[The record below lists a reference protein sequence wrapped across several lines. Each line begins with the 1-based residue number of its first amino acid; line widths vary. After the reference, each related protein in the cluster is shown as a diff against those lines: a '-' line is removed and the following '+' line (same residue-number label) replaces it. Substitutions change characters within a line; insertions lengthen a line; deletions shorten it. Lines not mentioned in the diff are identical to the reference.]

1 MKEKNITTTIEVLD
15 YDELSASERE
25 LVDMA
30 REAAH
35 NSYAPYSHFHVG
47 AAILL
52 ENEVKIKGANQEN
65 AAFAG
70 ICGERSAFYNA
81 GANYPGV
88 DVTMVAI
95 TAFTKGDYVEEPCSP
110 CGLCRQAMLEFEK
123 NAKQPIRVLLAG
135 KKCIY
140 RLRSVADLLPLCFT
154 EF

>member
-52 ENEVKIKGANQEN
+52 ENGVKIKGN
-65 AAFAG
+65 
-70 ICGERSAFYNA
+70 
-81 GANYPGV
+81 
-88 DVTMVAI
+88 
-95 TAFTKGDYVEEPCSP
+95 
-110 CGLCRQAMLEFEK
+110 FEWTLT
-123 NAKQPIRVLLAG
+123 R
-135 KKCIY
+135 
-140 RLRSVADLLPLCFT
+140 
-154 EF
+154 

>member
-1 MKEKNITTTIEVLD
+1 MTEKNITTTRQVLN
-15 YDELSASERE
+15 YDELNETE
-25 LVDMA
+25 QKVVDMA
-30 REAAH
+30 RAAAH

-52 ENEVKIKGANQEN
+52 ENGVIIKGANQEN

-88 DVTMVAI
+88 DVTLVAI
-95 TAFTKGDYVEEPCSP
+95 TAFTKGDFVDEPCSP

-123 NAKQPIRVLLAG
+123 NSKQPIQVLLVG